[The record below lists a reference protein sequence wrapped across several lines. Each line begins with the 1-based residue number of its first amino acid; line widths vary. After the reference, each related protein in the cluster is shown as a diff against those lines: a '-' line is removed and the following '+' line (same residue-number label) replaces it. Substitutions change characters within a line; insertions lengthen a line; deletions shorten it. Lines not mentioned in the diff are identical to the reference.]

1 MRGVAGVAG
10 VELLVTFGRRLR
22 FGLERNAALLF
33 WGVFFLQAA
42 FGTSDRFKALYI
54 ESLGAKPAL
63 VGVLLGA
70 GELIRLLFLVAS
82 GPLSD
87 RISPRLLINCRW
99 LAVGNALLFLVA
111 WHWWQLF
118 PAFLF
123 QAAANLAWPSV
134 SRVIDESGD
143 EASRAHRFLMVYTI
157 AASVPLL
164 VAPLLGGLLAEAIGL
179 RSVFVV
185 LTIGLVVSG
194 GFFSRV
200 RPAGRATR
208 TPSGGYLAV
217 LRHRPTALLSVLA
230 LGGMFSAYL
239 GLTLA
244 ANYLHNERGFSVGA
258 IGAFGTLIAA
268 GGIVAGLAVSR
279 VPRLG
284 RSLNGTLL
292 TLALMP
298 AVFAL
303 LLGGR
308 SLGIVGAAYLC
319 WGLASVSQQTFFGA
333 VSEVTPPELR
343 TRAFALLEVAY
354 SAGMMLAGFAAG
366 VLYSVDPALPLW
378 FALVGSLVVVGAA
391 LVVRRSVLAWQAG
404 QLATQTAPLAT
415 T

>member
-1 MRGVAGVAG
+1 MTMVGRWLRVGLAG
-10 VELLVTFGRRLR
+10 
-22 FGLERNAALLF
+22 NAALLF
-33 WGVFFLQAA
+33 WAIFFLQAA

-63 VGVLLGA
+63 VGVLLGV
-70 GELIRLLFLVAS
+70 GEAIRLTFLIAS

-99 LAVGNALLFLVA
+99 LAVANALVFLFA
-111 WHWWQLF
+111 WRWWQLF
-118 PAFLF
+118 PAFVF
-123 QAAANLAWPSV
+123 QATANLAWPSV

-143 EASRAHRFLMVYTI
+143 EASRAHRFLMIYTI

-164 VAPLLGGLLAEAIGL
+164 VAPLVGGALAEAFGL

-185 LTIGLVVSG
+185 LTIGLIVSG

-217 LRHRPTALLSVLA
+217 LRHRPTALLSALA
-230 LGGMFSAYL
+230 VGGLFSAYL

-244 ANYLHNERGFSVGA
+244 ANFLHNERGFSVGA

-268 GGIVAGLAVSR
+268 GGIVSGLAVSR
-279 VPRLG
+279 VRRLG

-292 TLALMP
+292 TFGVLP

-308 SLGIVGAAYLC
+308 TLGVVGVAYLC
-319 WGLASVSQQTFFGA
+319 WGVASVAQQTFFG
-333 VSEVTPPELR
+333 VVGEVTPAHLR
-343 TRAFALLEVAY
+343 TRAFALLEVAF

-366 VLYSVDPALPLW
+366 ALYALNPALPLW
-378 FALVGSLVVVGAA
+378 LALAGSLAVVAA
-391 LVVRRSVLAWQAG
+391 TLAVRRSVLAWQAG
-404 QLATQTAPLAT
+404 QGEAAQAAPLAT
-415 T
+415 V